1 MMEHSP
7 GRDAAIRALLPIA
20 ARQGWNWRSL
30 RLALRAAGEDPALAE
45 SLFPTGP
52 LGAIAAWADLADRD
66 MAAAIAAEG
75 LPGRTPQRIRRLIEL
90 RLAAL
95 APHKAALRRAMSLL
109 ALPWN
114 APKALPITARTV
126 DAMWHAA
133 GDTAA
138 DFAWYTKRASL
149 AAIYGATL
157 AFWLRDDAPR
167 LDAALAF
174 LDRRLADL
182 GRIGK
187 LRRRLQPARAASRA

>member
-1 MMEHSP
+1 MMEHNP
-7 GRDAAIRALLPIA
+7 GRDATIRALLPIA
-20 ARQGWNWRSL
+20 AAEGWNWRSL

-52 LGAIAAWADLADRD
+52 VGAIAAWAELADRD
-66 MAAAIAAEG
+66 MAAAAAAEG
-75 LPGRTPQRIRRLIEL
+75 LPGRTPQRIRRLIEQ
-90 RLAAL
+90 RLVGI
-95 APHKAALRRAMSLL
+95 APHKAALRRALSLL

-114 APKALPITARTV
+114 APLALAATARTV

-138 DFAWYTKRASL
+138 DFSWYTKRTTL
-149 AAIYGATL
+149 AGIYAATL
-157 AFWLRDDAPR
+157 AFWLRDEATG

-174 LDRRLADL
+174 LDRRLAEL

-187 LRRRLQPARAASRA
+187 LRRGLRPARA